1 MYQIQG
7 VPGTGC
13 TRYRVVDHKY
23 NYRVYQLQIYDMRY
37 QIQIQGVLETDT
49 RCTRYGVYQVHGVPG
64 TGCTRYRV
72 VDHKY
77 SYRVYQLQIYDMR
90 YQIQIQGVLET
101 DTRCTSHRV
110 YQIHGC

>member
-49 RCTRYGVYQVHGVPG
+49 RCTRYRVYQVQGVPG
-64 TGCTRYRV
+64 TGLLTINTTTGCT
-72 VDHKY
+72 
-77 SYRVYQLQIYDMR
+77 SYRYMI
-90 YQIQIQGVLET
+90 
-101 DTRCTSHRV
+101 
-110 YQIHGC
+110 

>member
-1 MYQIQG
+1 
-7 VPGTGC
+7 
-13 TRYRVVDHKY
+13 
-23 NYRVYQLQIYDMRY
+23 MRY

-49 RCTRYGVYQVHGVPG
+49 RCTRYGVYQIHGVLETDARCTRYGVYQIQGVPG